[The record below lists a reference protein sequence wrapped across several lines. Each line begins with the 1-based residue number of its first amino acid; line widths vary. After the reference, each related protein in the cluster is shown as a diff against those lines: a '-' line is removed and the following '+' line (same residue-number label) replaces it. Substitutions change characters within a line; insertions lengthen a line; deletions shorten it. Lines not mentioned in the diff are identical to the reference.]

1 MTGCPIH
8 ICDVTQSQ
16 KAPIKSFLS
25 CSYIPILTESL
36 QDLDIHIET
45 FILKQKMKYSVC
57 HMEMMFRLD
66 II

>member
-16 KAPIKSFLS
+16 KAPIKSF
-25 CSYIPILTESL
+25 PILTESL